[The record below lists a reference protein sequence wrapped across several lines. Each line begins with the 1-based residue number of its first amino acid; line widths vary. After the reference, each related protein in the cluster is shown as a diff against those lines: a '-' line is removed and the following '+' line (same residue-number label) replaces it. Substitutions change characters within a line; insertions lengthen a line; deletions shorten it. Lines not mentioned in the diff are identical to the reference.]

1 MNIEDIKNII
11 YFFTLLGVYHRY
23 MLSLLEKTN
32 IRLED
37 ELNRK
42 INLDEWEREK
52 GLFLKLQSSNVKSLI
67 EALDRIDK
75 RIGRIEEKL
84 MKN

>member
-1 MNIEDIKNII
+1 MS
-11 YFFTLLGVYHRY
+11 GRG
-23 MLSLLEKTN
+23 
-32 IRLED
+32 
-37 ELNRK
+37 RK
-42 INLDEWEREK
+42 DY
-52 GLFLKLQSSNVKSLI
+52 FLKLQSSNVKSLI

>member
-1 MNIEDIKNII
+1 MSIEDIKNII

-52 GLFLKLQSSNVKSLI
+52 ELFLKLQSSNTKSLI
-67 EALDRIDK
+67 EALERIDK